1 MNPGG
6 EERKRGEDA
15 WWAPA
20 CCPHLNV
27 QGGDVAFQVLLGLRL
42 LISLVLEAVPLIFQ
56 LTQLGG
62 HIEFLPGFFL

>member
-1 MNPGG
+1 MDPGG

-42 LISLVLEAVPLIFQ
+42 LI
-56 LTQLGG
+56 
-62 HIEFLPGFFL
+62 